1 MDTCVRA
8 ARPSTGRFAL
18 RDTCS
23 TSRWRAHGMPSSA
36 ACVTASPPTAASA
49 TTTSISGCRPNPSR
63 RRRAWERGT
72 GTASCG
78 PIRGGTSSITNT
90 APGTASSIAATA
102 NTATKRAPLARPI
115 TTRWVHATTCCT
127 CCANIPPEAIP
138 MSKSRALL
146 LSLLLVPMLG
156 FAAEKPAAKPAAAD
170 TVDDAEAAR
179 LAASVKTEFL
189 HAWGGYKRYAWGHD
203 ALKPLSKAP
212 QDWYAQSLLMTPVDA
227 LDTMVLMGLDDEAKE
242 TRELIAT
249 RLSFDKDLTVKHFEV
264 VIRVLGGLLS
274 AYQLTGDERLL
285 KLAEDLG
292 ARMLPAFDTP
302 TGLPYVNINLRTG
315 KGSGT
320 DSNPAEAGTLLLEYG
335 TLSRL
340 TGNPVYYAKAKRALV
355 ATYERRSKL
364 DLVGER
370 FDVQSGKWRRTTS
383 HVGARID
390 SYYEYLWKCWR
401 LFGDRDC
408 LAMWTPSI
416 AAVDTHVLEDVH
428 GALWSGQ
435 IEMAS
440 GKRVGHEYGALDAF
454 FPGLLAYSGDLK
466 RARRLQDSSFAMW
479 QAHGI
484 EPEAYDYR
492 KRAVTAA
499 EYPLRPEIIES
510 TWYLYRL
517 TGDARYRTM
526 GKVLFEDFVRYC
538 RTDAGYAA
546 LKSVVTKEQ
555 ADDMES
561 FVLAETF
568 KYFYLLFAPPAT
580 LDLDDTVL
588 NTEAHPLRHT
598 WK

>member
-1 MDTCVRA
+1 
-8 ARPSTGRFAL
+8 
-18 RDTCS
+18 
-23 TSRWRAHGMPSSA
+23 
-36 ACVTASPPTAASA
+36 
-49 TTTSISGCRPNPSR
+49 
-63 RRRAWERGT
+63 
-72 GTASCG
+72 
-78 PIRGGTSSITNT
+78 
-90 APGTASSIAATA
+90 
-102 NTATKRAPLARPI
+102 
-115 TTRWVHATTCCT
+115 
-127 CCANIPPEAIP
+127 
-138 MSKSRALL
+138 
-146 LSLLLVPMLG
+146 
-156 FAAEKPAAKPAAAD
+156 
-170 TVDDAEAAR
+170 
-179 LAASVKTEFL
+179 
-189 HAWGGYKRYAWGHD
+189 
-203 ALKPLSKAP
+203 
-212 QDWYAQSLLMTPVDA
+212 MTPVDA
-227 LDTMVLMGLDDEAKE
+227 LDTLLLMGFDKEAKDA
-242 TRELIAT
+242 RKLID
-249 RLSFDKDLTVKHFEV
+249 RKLSFDADIDVKHFEV
-264 VIRVLGGLLS
+264 VIRLLGGLLS
-274 AYQLTGDERLL
+274 GYQRTGDPRLL
-285 KLAEDLG
+285 ALAEDLG
-292 ARMLPAFDTP
+292 KRLLPAFDSP
-302 TGLPYVNINLRTG
+302 TGLPYVNVNLRTG
-315 KGSGT
+315 KASGT

-340 TGNPVYYAKAKRALV
+340 TGKPVYYAKAKRALLE
-355 ATYERRSKL
+355 TFQRRSSL

-370 FDVQSGKWRRTTS
+370 FDVETGQWTRTTS

-416 AAVDTHVLEDVH
+416 AAVDKYVLEDVH

-435 IEMAS
+435 VEMAT

-479 QAHGI
+479 QVHGI

-492 KRAVTAA
+492 KRVVTAA
-499 EYPLRPEIIES
+499 EYPLRPEIVES

-526 GKVLFEDFVRYC
+526 GKVLFEDFVRHC
-538 RTDAGYAA
+538 RTEAGYAA

-568 KYFYLLFAPPAT
+568 KYFYLLFAPPST

-588 NTEAHPLRHT
+588 NTEAHPLRRT

>member
-1 MDTCVRA
+1 MKL
-8 ARPSTGRFAL
+8 RFA
-18 RDTCS
+18 
-23 TSRWRAHGMPSSA
+23 
-36 ACVTASPPTAASA
+36 ACLLVLL
-49 TTTSISGCRPNPSR
+49 
-63 RRRAWERGT
+63 
-72 GTASCG
+72 
-78 PIRGGTSSITNT
+78 
-90 APGTASSIAATA
+90 
-102 NTATKRAPLARPI
+102 APLSA
-115 TTRWVHATTCCT
+115 W
-127 CCANIPPEAIP
+127 
-138 MSKSRALL
+138 
-146 LSLLLVPMLG
+146 
-156 FAAEKPAAKPAAAD
+156 AAAPS
-170 TVDDAEAAR
+170 VAALKPMDDAEAAR
-179 LAASVKTEFL
+179 MATRVKGEFI
-189 HAWGGYKRYAWGHD
+189 HAWTGYRQYAWGHD
-203 ALKPLSKAP
+203 ALLPLSKAP
-212 QDWYAQSLLMTPVDA
+212 RDWYARSLLMTPVDA
-227 LDTMVLMGLDDEAKE
+227 LDTLLLMGLDDEAKDA
-242 TRELIAT
+242 RELIDAK
-249 RLSFDKDLTVKHFEV
+249 LSFDADIDVKHFEV
-264 VIRVLGGLLS
+264 VIRLLGGLLS
-274 AYQLTGDERLL
+274 GYQRTGDPRLL
-285 KLAEDLG
+285 ALAEDLG
-292 ARMLPAFDTP
+292 KRLLPAFDSP
-302 TGLPYVNINLRTG
+302 TGLPYVNVNLRTG
-315 KGSGT
+315 KASGT

-335 TLSRL
+335 TLSKL

-355 ATYERRSKL
+355 ETFKRRSTL
-364 DLVGER
+364 GLVGER
-370 FDVQSGKWRRTTS
+370 FDVQSGAWTRTTS

-416 AAVDTHVLEDVH
+416 AAVDKHVLEDVH

-435 IEMAS
+435 VEMAS
-440 GKRVGHEYGALDAF
+440 GKRIGHEYGALDAF

-479 QAHGI
+479 RMHDI

-492 KRAVTAA
+492 KRVVTAA

>member
-1 MDTCVRA
+1 M
-8 ARPSTGRFAL
+8 
-18 RDTCS
+18 
-23 TSRWRAHGMPSSA
+23 
-36 ACVTASPPTAASA
+36 
-49 TTTSISGCRPNPSR
+49 
-63 RRRAWERGT
+63 
-72 GTASCG
+72 
-78 PIRGGTSSITNT
+78 
-90 APGTASSIAATA
+90 
-102 NTATKRAPLARPI
+102 KRLLVPLF
-115 TTRWVHATTCCT
+115 V
-127 CCANIPPEAIP
+127 
-138 MSKSRALL
+138 
-146 LSLLLVPMLG
+146 LLLVP
-156 FAAEKPAAKPAAAD
+156 AATMAATPRKAPATVQGVAALEPM
-170 TVDDAEAAR
+170 DDAEAAR
-179 LAASVKTEFL
+179 MATRVKGEFL
-189 HAWGGYKRYAWGHD
+189 HAWTGYRTYAWGHD
-203 ALKPLSKAP
+203 ALLPLSKGHR
-212 QDWYAQSLLMTPVDA
+212 DWYAQSLLMTPVDA
-227 LDTMVLMGLDDEAKE
+227 LDTLLVMGLDDEAKDA
-242 TRELIAT
+242 RKLID
-249 RLSFDKDLTVKHFEV
+249 RKLSFDADIDVKHFEV
-264 VIRVLGGLLS
+264 VIRLLGGLLS
-274 AYQLTGDERLL
+274 GYQRTGDPRLL
-285 KLAEDLG
+285 ALAEDLG
-292 ARMLPAFDTP
+292 KRLLPAFDSP
-302 TGLPYVNINLRTG
+302 TGLPYVNVNLRTG
-315 KGSGT
+315 KASGT

-335 TLSRL
+335 TLSKL
-340 TGNPVYYAKAKRALV
+340 TGNPLYYRKAKRALLE
-355 ATYERRSKL
+355 TFQRRSPL

-370 FDVQSGKWRRTTS
+370 FDVSTGQWTHTTS

-416 AAVDTHVLEDVH
+416 AAVDKHVLEDVH

-435 IEMAS
+435 VDMAT
-440 GKRVGHEYGALDAF
+440 GKRIGHEYGALDAF

-492 KRAVTAA
+492 KREVTAA
-499 EYPLRPEIIES
+499 EYPLRPEIVES

-568 KYFYLLFAPPAT
+568 KYFYLLFAPPST
-580 LDLDDTVL
+580 LDLDNTVL
-588 NTEAHPLRHT
+588 NTEAHPLRRT

>member
-1 MDTCVRA
+1 MKRMLTWLFVLLLLPVSVMA
-8 ARPSTGRFAL
+8 ATPRKAP
-18 RDTCS
+18 
-23 TSRWRAHGMPSSA
+23 
-36 ACVTASPPTAASA
+36 VTAQGVA
-49 TTTSISGCRPNPSR
+49 TL
-63 RRRAWERGT
+63 E
-72 GTASCG
+72 
-78 PIRGGTSSITNT
+78 
-90 APGTASSIAATA
+90 
-102 NTATKRAPLARPI
+102 
-115 TTRWVHATTCCT
+115 
-127 CCANIPPEAIP
+127 P
-138 MSKSRALL
+138 M
-146 LSLLLVPMLG
+146 
-156 FAAEKPAAKPAAAD
+156 
-170 TVDDAEAAR
+170 DDAESARMAAR
-179 LAASVKTEFL
+179 VKDEFL
-189 HAWGGYKRYAWGHD
+189 HAWSGYRQYAWGHD
-203 ALKPLSKAP
+203 ALLPLSKAP
-212 QDWYAQSLLMTPVDA
+212 RDWYSRSLLMTPVDA
-227 LDTMVLMGLDDEAKE
+227 LDTLLLMGFDKEAKDA
-242 TRELIAT
+242 RKLID
-249 RLSFDKDLTVKHFEV
+249 RKLSFDADIDVKHFEV
-264 VIRVLGGLLS
+264 VIRLLGGLLS
-274 AYQLTGDERLL
+274 GYQRTGDPRLL
-285 KLAEDLG
+285 ALAEDLG
-292 ARMLPAFDTP
+292 KRLLPAFDSP
-302 TGLPYVNINLRTG
+302 TGLPYVNVNLRTG
-315 KGSGT
+315 KASGT

-340 TGNPVYYAKAKRALV
+340 TGKPVYYAKAKRALLE
-355 ATYERRSKL
+355 TFQRRSSL

-370 FDVQSGKWRRTTS
+370 FDVETGQWTRTTS

-416 AAVDTHVLEDVH
+416 AAVDKYVLEDVH

-435 IEMAS
+435 VEMAT

-479 QAHGI
+479 QVHGI

-492 KRAVTAA
+492 KRVVTAA
-499 EYPLRPEIIES
+499 EYPLRPEIVES

-526 GKVLFEDFVRYC
+526 GKVLFEDFVRHC
-538 RTDAGYAA
+538 RTEAGYAA

-568 KYFYLLFAPPAT
+568 KYFYLLFAPPST

-588 NTEAHPLRHT
+588 NTEAHPLRRT

>member
-1 MDTCVRA
+1 MKRL
-8 ARPSTGRFAL
+8 FAL
-18 RDTCS
+18 LF
-23 TSRWRAHGMPSSA
+23 
-36 ACVTASPPTAASA
+36 V
-49 TTTSISGCRPNPSR
+49 
-63 RRRAWERGT
+63 
-72 GTASCG
+72 
-78 PIRGGTSSITNT
+78 
-90 APGTASSIAATA
+90 
-102 NTATKRAPLARPI
+102 
-115 TTRWVHATTCCT
+115 
-127 CCANIPPEAIP
+127 
-138 MSKSRALL
+138 
-146 LSLLLVPMLG
+146 LLLVPQC
-156 FAAEKPAAKPAAAD
+156 AVAAAPRR
-170 TVDDAEAAR
+170 TPAVPHGVATLEPMDDAESAR
-179 LAASVKTEFL
+179 TATRVKAEFL
-189 HAWGGYKRYAWGHD
+189 HAWQGYRQYAWGHD
-203 ALKPLSKAP
+203 ALLPLSKAP
-212 QDWYAQSLLMTPVDA
+212 RDWYAKPLLMTPVDA
-227 LDTMVLMGLDDEAKE
+227 LDTLLLMGYDDEAKDA
-242 TRELIAT
+242 RKLIDKK
-249 RLSFDKDLTVKHFEV
+249 LSFNADIDVKHFEV
-264 VIRVLGGLLS
+264 VIRLLGGLLS
-274 AYQLTGDERLL
+274 GYQHTGDPRLL

-292 ARMLPAFDTP
+292 KRLLPAFDSP
-302 TGLPYVNINLRTG
+302 TGLPYVNVNLRTG
-315 KGSGT
+315 KASGT

-340 TGNPVYYAKAKRALV
+340 TGNPVYYRKAKRALLE
-355 ATYERRSKL
+355 TFQRRSPL

-370 FDVQSGKWRRTTS
+370 FDVESGQWTRTTS

-416 AAVDTHVLEDVH
+416 AGVDKYVLEDVH

-435 IEMAS
+435 VEMAT
-440 GKRVGHEYGALDAF
+440 GKRAGHEYGALDAF
-454 FPGLLAYSGDLK
+454 FPGLLAYSGDLE

-479 QAHGI
+479 QVHGI

-492 KRAVTAA
+492 KREATAV

-568 KYFYLLFAPPAT
+568 KYFYLLFAPPST
-580 LDLDDTVL
+580 LDLADTVL
-588 NTEAHPLRHT
+588 NTEAHPLRRT